1 MLTDAQLQAIP
12 WRSAARIDLGLFS
25 IDVRSTDAEIPGSRF
40 FRRSALGLS
49 KNPEGL
55 RPGPGSFLLSL
66 VDSGS
71 LAPGQLS
78 ALREVKA
85 DSYRAKRFRMGYYIT
100 DHFGPPHFLLNR
112 DREYVVIGDSF
123 DKIVWPYFVKFFLSA
138 YAAENEMVHLK
149 GSVFALNGCASLLV
163 GRGGSGKSVFLSEFC
178 RRGGKYVSNTHVL
191 YRGGWAYGVPSAIRV
206 RNDGI
211 FGKVIREHRLS
222 EGILADEYVVDP
234 IEHLGWGA
242 ASKAQIRNVCIVN
255 YRPDQPEEFR
265 YASREEAI
273 AYLDQFA
280 LALNVYGLKE
290 DIFDFVGAR
299 LKDFSAVL
307 ARDRLAV
314 SGLAEAG
321 RVFYANVDVLNDT
334 TYERISQALA
344 S

>member
-1 MLTDAQLQAIP
+1 MLNDAQLKAIP
-12 WRSAARIDLGLFS
+12 WRSAARINLGLFS
-25 IDVRSTDAEIPGSRF
+25 IDVRSTDVGIPGSRF
-40 FRRSALGLS
+40 FRRSALGVS
-49 KNPEGL
+49 RNPEGL
-55 RPGPGSFLLSL
+55 EPDRGSFLLSL
-66 VDSGS
+66 IEPTS
-71 LAPGQLS
+71 LAPDQLS

-85 DSYRAKRFRMGYYIT
+85 DTYRAKRFRMGYYIT

-112 DREYVVIGDSF
+112 GREYIVIGEAF
-123 DKIVWPYFVKFFLSA
+123 DGVVWPYFVKFFLSA

-149 GSVFALNGCASLLV
+149 ASVFSVNGCASLIV

-178 RRGGKYVSNTHVL
+178 RRGGMYVSNTHVL
-191 YRGGWAYGVPSAIRV
+191 YGGGWAHGVPSAIRI

-211 FGKVIREHRLS
+211 FGRLIQERRLS
-222 EGILADEYVVDP
+222 QGLLAGEYVADP

-242 ASKAQIRNVCIVN
+242 TSKAQIKNVCIVN

-265 YASREEAI
+265 YASYEEAI

-290 DIFDFVGAR
+290 DIFDLVGAR

-307 ARDRLAV
+307 ARDRQAV
-314 SGLAEAG
+314 YGLAEAG
-321 RVFYANVDVLNDT
+321 RVFYANVDVSNDRI
-334 TYERISQALA
+334 YESVSQTLA